1 MSILSFVEIIEIF
14 FNFFFI
20 LIDYVQEKKKNRII
34 KEINAS
40 HHKNKEKIET
50 KVEV

>member
-20 LIDYVQEKKKNRII
+20 LVGYVQDKKKNRIT
-34 KEINAS
+34 
-40 HHKNKEKIET
+40 KEKIET
-50 KVEV
+50 KVEDL